1 MDMVL
6 RAAFIYLILIVVFR
20 ISGRRTLLEMNSFD
34 FILLLIISEAC
45 QQAILGED
53 FSVIGATISIVTLIS
68 LDLVLSWLKDKY
80 HIVWLAADGPPLL
93 LVDDGKVLELRLK
106 RTKISHDDLLT
117 SARKSDGILDLDQ
130 IRYAILEQNGKIT
143 IIPKKES

>member
-6 RAAFIYLILIVVFR
+6 RAGFIYLLLIVVFR

-53 FSVIGATISIVTLIS
+53 FSLVGAAIAIVTLIVM
-68 LDLVLSWLKDKY
+68 DIALSFLKGKFQG
-80 HIVWLAADGPPLL
+80 VWLAMDGPPVLL
-93 LVDDGKVLELRLK
+93 IDDGKILELRMK
-106 RTKISHDDLLT
+106 KMSISHDDLLT
-117 SARKSDGILDLDQ
+117 SARKSNGILQLDQ

-143 IIPKKES
+143 IIPQEQK

>member
-6 RAAFIYLILIVVFR
+6 RATFVYLILIVVFR

-53 FSVIGATISIVTLIS
+53 FSVTGAAIAIVTLIG
-68 LDLVLSWLKDKY
+68 LDLILSYLKDKY
-80 HIVWLAADGPPLL
+80 QLLWLASDGPPLL
-93 LVDDGKVLELRLK
+93 LVDEGKVLDLRLK
-106 RTKISHDDLLT
+106 KVKISHDDLLT
-117 SARKSDGILDLDQ
+117 SARKSDGILSLDE

-143 IIPKKES
+143 IIPKKQS

>member
-6 RAAFIYLILIVVFR
+6 RAGFIYILLIVVFR

-53 FSVIGATISIVTLIS
+53 FSLVGAAIAIVTLIVM
-68 LDLVLSWLKDKY
+68 DIALSFLKGKSQL
-80 HIVWLAADGPPLL
+80 VWLAMDGPPVLL
-93 LVDDGKVLELRLK
+93 IDDGKILELRMK
-106 RTKISHDDLLT
+106 KMNISHDDLLT
-117 SARKSDGILDLDQ
+117 SARKSDGILSLER

-143 IIPKKES
+143 IIPKEDN

>member
-53 FSVIGATISIVTLIS
+53 FSAIGATISIVTLIG

-93 LVDDGKVLELRLK
+93 LVDDGKVLEMRLK
-106 RTKISHDDLLT
+106 RVKISHDDLLT
-117 SARKSDGILDLDQ
+117 SARKSDGILDLDH

-143 IIPKKES
+143 IIPKKDQ

>member
-1 MDMVL
+1 MDMVV
-6 RAAFIYLILIVVFR
+6 RAVFIYLLLIVVFR

-53 FSVIGATISIVTLIS
+53 FSLIGASISIVTLIIM
-68 LDLVLSWLKDKY
+68 DLILSFLKDKF
-80 HIVWLAADGPPLL
+80 HFVWLAADGPPLL
-93 LVDDGKVLELRLK
+93 LIDDGKLLAMRMK
-106 RTKISHDDLLT
+106 KAKISADDLLT
-117 SARKSDGILDLDQ
+117 SARKSDGILTLDE

-143 IIPKKES
+143 IIPKKR